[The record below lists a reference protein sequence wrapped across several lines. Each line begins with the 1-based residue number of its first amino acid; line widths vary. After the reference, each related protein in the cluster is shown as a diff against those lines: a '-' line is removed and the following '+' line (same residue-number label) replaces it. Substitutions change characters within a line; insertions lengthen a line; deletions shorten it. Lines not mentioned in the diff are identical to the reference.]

1 MLQLLA
7 KIIPLDLAATLS
19 PGILALALLVLGSKN
34 GQIKKLLAFLAG
46 ILLIGI
52 IITCFGFSLGQASNN
67 GAVENFGEAIVD
79 LFLALIFIVWGIKII
94 VTKEKSRRLSAQ
106 ENIKHPILRWFLIG
120 LIIAGTN
127 FDADLLILAAAK
139 EAGDALVNSFEKWLA
154 LGINLFF
161 FTLPVTLPLAVY
173 LLFPRAAEPALAK
186 MNLFVLKYSRYIIFV
201 LFMIFGLYLLVRG
214 LKYFI

>member
-19 PGILALALLVLGSKN
+19 PGILALALLALGTKN

-46 ILLIGI
+46 ILLVGI
-52 IITCFGFSLGQASNN
+52 IITCLGFSLGQTSNN

-139 EAGDALVNSFEKWLA
+139 EVGDALVNSFEKWLA